1 MLVFYLDNTDLLLFE
16 YGKSLTKKKKK
27 KKKQQDK
34 NQTTAS
40 LH

>member
-1 MLVFYLDNTDLLLFE
+1 MLVIYLDNTDLLLFE
-16 YGKSLTKKKKK
+16 YGKSPTKK

>member
-16 YGKSLTKKKKK
+16 YGKSPTKKK